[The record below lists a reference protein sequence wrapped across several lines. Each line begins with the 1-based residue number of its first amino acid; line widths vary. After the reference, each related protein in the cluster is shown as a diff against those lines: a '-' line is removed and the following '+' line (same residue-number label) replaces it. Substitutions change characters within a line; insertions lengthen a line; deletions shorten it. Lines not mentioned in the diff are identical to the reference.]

1 MLLRKF
7 HRVFRI
13 YCKSRRGAAAAEFA
27 LVLSLLTIPILNVVD
42 VGIYVYDRMELD
54 NSAQAAVQSAWA
66 LCAATGDVPAVSNC
80 TGVSSAMAAAVQNAP
95 LGAGVTLTSTSE
107 QYCCPGATLACQ
119 GSVTTTTPTNCTPSG
134 EAPGD
139 YIFATVS
146 YTYAPLFTGV
156 SVAGLLTTPMT
167 RTASMRLS

>member
-1 MLLRKF
+1 MRNLHQIAKAYRKNQ
-7 HRVFRI
+7 
-13 YCKSRRGAAAAEFA
+13 RGAAAAEFA

-42 VGIYVYDRMELD
+42 VGIYIYDRMELD
-54 NSAQAAVQSAWA
+54 NSAQAAVQRAWA
-66 LCAATGDVPAVSNC
+66 LCAAAGDVPATSNC

-95 LGAGVTLTSTSE
+95 LGTGVTITSTSE
-107 QYCCPGATLACQ
+107 QYCCPGTTLACQ
-119 GSVTTTTPTNCTPSG
+119 GSVTTTTPADCTSG

-156 SVAGLLTTPMT
+156 SVASLLATPMT
-167 RTASMRLS
+167 RAASMRLS